1 MESRIYSVLF
11 QFNYGIEQALAA
23 LDTLEKMDLEPP
35 GYVQQI
41 RVRFQEV
48 AANVNSHFTDKVS
61 KQEIRKQLE
70 CERERQ
76 QEEEANPDRIYLRA
90 ATAEDIR
97 RQRGLPPRAVI
108 LPWTRLD
115 DDRAL
120 ARIKALAPA
129 QQSAQ
134 PAPDNSTQSPPSE
147 EGSAQAWQTQRMKS

>member
-11 QFNYGIEQALAA
+11 QFNYGIEQALTA
-23 LDTLEKMDLEPP
+23 LDTLEKMDSEPP
-35 GYVQQI
+35 KYVQQI

-48 AANVNSHFTDKVS
+48 AANANSHFTDSVS
-61 KQEIRKQLE
+61 KQEIRKQLD
-70 CERERQ
+70 CERERRQ
-76 QEEEANPDRIYLRA
+76 QEEEANPDCIYLRV

-97 RQRGLPPRAVI
+97 RQRGLPPRELI

-120 ARIKALAPA
+120 ARIKALASS

-134 PAPDNSTQSPPSE
+134 PAPDNSTQSPPSG
-147 EGSAQAWQTQRMKS
+147 EGSTQA

>member
-11 QFNYGIEQALAA
+11 QFNHGLEQALAV
-23 LDTLEKMDLEPP
+23 LDTLDKMDLEPP
-35 GYVQQI
+35 EYVQQI
-41 RVRFQEV
+41 RMRFQEV
-48 AANVNSHFTDKVS
+48 AANANSYFTDRVS

-70 CERERQ
+70 CERERRQ
-76 QEEEANPDRIYLRA
+76 QEAEANPDRIYLRV

-97 RQRGLPPRAVI
+97 RQRGVPPRAVI

-120 ARIKALAPA
+120 ARIKALASS

-147 EGSAQAWQTQRMKS
+147 GSAQA

>member
-11 QFNYGIEQALAA
+11 QFNYGFEQALAA
-23 LDTLEKMDLEPP
+23 LDTLEKIDLQPP
-35 GYVQQI
+35 GYVRQI

-48 AANVNSHFTDKVS
+48 AANANCHFTDRVS
-61 KQEIRKQLE
+61 KREIRKQLE
-70 CERERQ
+70 CERERRQ
-76 QEEEANPDRIYLRA
+76 QEEEANPDRIYLRV

-97 RQRGLPPRAVI
+97 RQLGLPPRAVI

-120 ARIKALAPA
+120 ARIRALASW

-134 PAPDNSTQSPPSE
+134 PAPDNSTQSPPSG
-147 EGSAQAWQTQRMKS
+147 EGSAQT

>member
-11 QFNYGIEQALAA
+11 QFNQGIEQALAA
-23 LDTLEKMDLEPP
+23 VDTLEKMDLAPLE
-35 GYVQQI
+35 YIQQI

-48 AANVNSHFTDKVS
+48 AANANSHFTDRVS

-70 CERERQ
+70 CERERCQ
-76 QEEEANPDRIYLRA
+76 QEEEANPDRIYLRV

-108 LPWTRLD
+108 LPWTSLD

-120 ARIKALAPA
+120 ARIKALASS

-134 PAPDNSTQSPPSE
+134 PIPDISTQSPPSE
-147 EGSAQAWQTQRMKS
+147 EESAPA